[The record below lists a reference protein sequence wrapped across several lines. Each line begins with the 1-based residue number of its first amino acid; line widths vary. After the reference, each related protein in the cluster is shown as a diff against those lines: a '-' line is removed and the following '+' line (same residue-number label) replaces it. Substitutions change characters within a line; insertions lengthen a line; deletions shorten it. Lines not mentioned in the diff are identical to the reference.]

1 MLATEFPIISS
12 NLKTGYGV
20 FGTADPYNASLPNN
34 GALNPLGATYYIPPP
49 SCAGMGLASAAGY
62 GAGLWVKYVLYYD
75 SGATAMVTGPAPVV
89 YKDNTF
95 TVVSGLFSAGVVAS
109 KSVSAAGWLLP
120 NTGSV
125 ASVGIGSAISATI
138 INNGGLGSYVFVAI
152 AGFVPSAY
160 LAAGSA
166 GDMLYCSGNFATTG
180 VTPDGATTY
189 SDFKFI
195 GVALAASGNIGNVLA
210 WGFPF

>member
-12 NLKTGYGV
+12 NLKAGYGV
-20 FGTADPYNASLPNN
+20 YGTADPYNSALPNN
-34 GALNPLGATYYIPPP
+34 GALNPLGATYYIPPA
-49 SCAGMGLASAAGY
+49 SCDSISLATTAGY

-75 SGATAMVTGPAPVV
+75 SGNTAMVAGPAPVY

-95 TVVSGLFSAGVVAS
+95 TSVTGLFSGGLIAS
-109 KSVSAAGWLLP
+109 KSVSCAGWLLP

-125 ASVGIGSAISATI
+125 AGIGVGSAVTSTI
-138 INNGGLGSYVFVAI
+138 LNNGTSGSYVFIAI
-152 AGFVPSAY
+152 SGFVGSAY

-166 GDMLYCSGNFATTG
+166 GDMLYGSGNFATTG

-195 GVALAASGNIGNVLA
+195 GVALAAAGNIGNVLA
-210 WGFPF
+210 WGWPF